1 VEFQIFLSIAFINQV
16 SNTGSLEPLYSEIA
30 MLKKIKCSRSWVKN
44 PGRRAISP
52 KHLNPYVL
60 INVALNMSS

>member
-1 VEFQIFLSIAFINQV
+1 MTITRLMWIFLSIAFINQV

-44 PGRRAISP
+44 PGRRAISL
-52 KHLNPYVL
+52 KHLNPYV
-60 INVALNMSS
+60 